1 MNRHSQSDALGHAPQ
16 TDPRRGLGVLGEGL
30 AIDHLERAGYLIV
43 ERNWRCRLG
52 ELDIVA
58 ADPTALVFCEVKTRV
73 EGGRRGPAGPLDA
86 IGPGKRR
93 RLRLL
98 AREWLRAR
106 TCAPPRRPSLRF
118 DAIGVTVDQGGELL
132 ALDHI
137 ENAF

>member
-1 MNRHSQSDALGHAPQ
+1 MCMDCSSRSEGQPPP
-16 TDPRRGLGVLGEGL
+16 DPRRALGVLGERL
-30 AIDHLERAGYLIV
+30 AIEHLVRAGYTIV

-52 ELDIVA
+52 ELDVVA

-73 EGGRRGPAGPLDA
+73 GGGSGGPAGPLDA

-106 TCAPPRRPSLRF
+106 TCDPPRRPSLRF
-118 DAIGVTVDQGGELL
+118 DAIGVTVDRGGGLL